1 MEPPGAVLTPQGAS
15 AQNRSTNTSVVAT
28 TRDVWVAHRPRGGG
42 VGTLDPGLGSSE
54 AENEL
59 KLHFHLKKLL
69 WQQKV
74 DGIKQKSCS

>member
-42 VGTLDPGLGSSE
+42 SELWILDSAP
-54 AENEL
+54 L
-59 KLHFHLKKLL
+59 KLKM
-69 WQQKV
+69 
-74 DGIKQKSCS
+74 S